1 MKGDLV
7 MMTLD
12 GITPYPQEFAERYRA
27 LGYWEDRTLGQWFD
41 DTCERFSERVALVA
55 GTEQITYR
63 QLAERVERLA
73 LHLLEQGLRPLDR
86 FVMQLPNIPEFVY
99 LYFAL
104 QKVGV
109 IPIMTLP
116 LHRYTEIEQFVRL
129 SEAVGYAIP
138 EHLGDFSLVEMA
150 LRLQQEHPCLRR
162 VFVVGETDQPGWVSL
177 TRLVQAE
184 SGLPRGRLDEINVDP
199 TLPALFQL
207 SGGTTGVPKLI
218 PRTHN
223 DYLYNSKMTVAIND
237 IHPDDALLVVLPLSH
252 NFPLANPGLQSFMM
266 RGARTALSTSTHP
279 VDLFKRIAQER
290 ITHLEL
296 VPALLIRM
304 LSDPALNDFD
314 LSSLRVINTGGQKL
328 QTEVKRRTEEMIPSC
343 KVQEVFGMAEGLIC
357 YVRLDD
363 PDEVRYETAGRPVS
377 PGDEIRLV
385 DEQGNEVPDGAIGE
399 LFTRGPYTLRGY
411 YRVPEYNARTFT
423 ADGFYK
429 TGDLMRRHPSGN
441 YIVEGR
447 KKDLINRGGEKIS
460 AEEVENLILA
470 HPAVLNVACVPMP
483 DAQLGERM
491 CAFVVLRPG
500 MTLTL
505 QELTSFLLGKE
516 IARFKL
522 PERLEVL
529 EELPLSRVGKVMKQ
543 ALVEQAKALI
553 SRGPDMPAEQGV
565 SS

>member
-1 MKGDLV
+1 MT
-7 MMTLD
+7 TLD
-12 GITPYPQEFAERYRA
+12 GVTPYPSEFAERYRA

-41 DTCERFSERVALVA
+41 DTCARFPERVALVA
-55 GTEQITYR
+55 QAERITYR
-63 QLAERVERLA
+63 QLAERVDRLA
-73 LHLLEQGLRPLDR
+73 LHLLDLGLRPLDR
-86 FVMQLPNIPEFVY
+86 FVMQLPNIPEFVS

-104 QKVGV
+104 QKAGV
-109 IPIMTLP
+109 IPIMALAP
-116 LHRYTEIEQFVRL
+116 HRYTEIEQFVRL

-138 EHLGDFSLVEMA
+138 EHLGDFSFTELARRV
-150 LRLQQEHPCLRR
+150 QQEHPCLRR
-162 VFVVGETDQPGWVSL
+162 VFVVGQADQPGWVSL
-177 TRLVQAE
+177 TKLVQTE
-184 SGLPRGRLDEINVDP
+184 SGLPRKRLDEIEIDP

-223 DYLYNSKMTVAIND
+223 DYLYNSKAAAAIND

-252 NFPLANPGLQSFMM
+252 NFPLASPGLQGFMM
-266 RGARTALSTSTHP
+266 RGARTVLCTSTRP
-279 VDLFKRIAQER
+279 FDLFKHIAQER

-328 QTEVKRRTEEMIPSC
+328 QAEVKRRAEGMIPSC
-343 KVQEVFGMAEGLIC
+343 KVQEVFGMAEGLLC

-377 PGDEIRLV
+377 PWDEIRLV
-385 DEQGNEVPDGAIGE
+385 DEQGNEVPDGDIGE
-399 LFTRGPYTLRGY
+399 LLVRGPYTLRGY

-423 ADGFYK
+423 SDGFYK
-429 TGDLMRRHPSGN
+429 TGDLMRRHSSGN

-483 DAQLGERM
+483 DPQLGERM
-491 CAFVVLRPG
+491 CAFVMLRPG
-500 MTLTL
+500 IALTL

-543 ALVEQAKALI
+543 ALIEQAKALVAM
-553 SRGPDMPAEQGV
+553 DTDTPAER
-565 SS
+565 